1 MLIVLD
7 LYVMYSSAFLNFIHR
22 FCPGLEFEKKKA
34 KKMVGV
40 FIEAWKFFDS
50 SAPRVCQDIGV
61 TFAPI

>member
-1 MLIVLD
+1 
-7 LYVMYSSAFLNFIHR
+7 
-22 FCPGLEFEKKKA
+22 
-34 KKMVGV
+34 MVGV